1 MGYDILQIAEID
13 LGDLGDSIQVDMDR
27 SRKVLRIS
35 LFNEEH
41 YQDELRIDLAEAFG
55 E

>member
-13 LGDLGDSIQVDMDR
+13 LGELGDSIQVDLDR

-35 LFNEEH
+35 LFKEEH
-41 YQDELRIDLAEAFG
+41 YQDEVRVDLAEAFG